1 MAEEQIAQEPSW
13 AGALV
18 GGRRTAHEFVRESLR
33 RAILRGD
40 LTGGERLIQGDLAA
54 TLSVSTTPVREALRD
69 LATEGL
75 ITLDRH
81 RGGTVRELNWDD
93 MEEIRLIR
101 QELEPLAI
109 RLACQRISEDGLREA
124 DRLTK
129 RMDKEKDLGNWVE
142 LNMRFHFLFHESTGV
157 SRITQILSGLEEAS
171 AVYVAQA
178 QRWHPEIRRR
188 ANKHHR
194 ALVDACRR
202 RDVEAAIDV
211 MSGHAALPIEMTDP
225 EERRTT

>member
-1 MAEEQIAQEPSW
+1 MANEQITDEPSW
-13 AGALV
+13 ADALV
-18 GGRRTAHEFVRESLR
+18 GGRRTAYEFVRESLR

-54 TLSVSTTPVREALRD
+54 TLKVSATPVREALRN

-75 ITLDRH
+75 ITLDSH

-101 QELEPLAI
+101 QELEPLAV
-109 RLACQRISEDGLREA
+109 RLACKRISEGALREA
-124 DRLTK
+124 HQLTQ
-129 RMDKEKDLGNWVE
+129 RMAKERDLGNWVE
-142 LNMRFHFLFHESTGV
+142 LNMRFHVLFHQATGV
-157 SRITQILSGLEEAS
+157 ARLTQILTGFEEAS

-188 ANKHHR
+188 ANEHHQ
-194 ALVDACRR
+194 AFVEACRS
-202 RDVEAAIDV
+202 RDVKRAIKV

-225 EERRTT
+225 RERGAG